1 MKIIFIHIA
10 KNCGNSIKRL
20 LSKEEHLELCDCFKL
35 FHTNNKLLDYENKF
49 LDLTSFFKFTIIR
62 NPWDRLVSYYTHK
75 KDYLNSKIK
84 FRELLENKY
93 NSKIEDINDINIIS
107 ELKNF
112 KGLEYNDEYIK
123 LLKKLD
129 MLQDRINEIKNNK
142 NYDINKYEKLNKMNF
157 KEFWLKNLNSLFLKN
172 TQVKY
177 LKCKNIKNKIDL
189 ILRYENLNND
199 FMKLS
204 EKLKINNKLEK
215 KNYSKH
221 KHYSE
226 YYDDEIK
233 EILYPYIKEDLDYFN
248 YKF

>member
-20 LSKEEHLELCDCFKL
+20 LSKEKHLELCHCFKL
-35 FHTNNKLLDYENKF
+35 FHTNNKLLDYENKL
-49 LDLTSFFKFTIIR
+49 LDLTSYFKFTIVR
-62 NPWDRLVSYYTHK
+62 NPWDRLVSYYAFK
-75 KDYLNSKIK
+75 KDYLHSKIK
-84 FRELLENKY
+84 FRELIEKKY
-93 NSKIEDINDINIIS
+93 NSKIENIDDNIIIK
-107 ELKNF
+107 ELKKI

-123 LLKKLD
+123 LLKKLN
-129 MLQDRINEIKNNK
+129 MLQNRIDEIKNKKK
-142 NYDINKYEKLNKMNF
+142 NDIDKYQKLKKTNF
-157 KEFWLKNLNSLFLKN
+157 KDFWLKNLNSLFLKN

-177 LKCKNIKNKIDL
+177 LKCKNIKNEIDL
-189 ILRYENLNND
+189 ILRYENLNDD
-199 FMKLS
+199 FKKLS
-204 EKLKINNKLEK
+204 EKLKITNKLEK

-233 EILYPYIKEDLDYFN
+233 KILYPYIKEDLDYFN